1 MSRRD
6 PTTEHGAAV
15 LALALA
21 YGEACTLAEKT
32 GERGSMDEYAR
43 ACADKEAA
51 ENALRTAIGDWEDG
65 R

>member
-6 PTTEHGAAV
+6 PTTEHGATV
-15 LALALA
+15 LELALA
-21 YGEACTLAEKT
+21 YGKACSRLTFV
-32 GERGSMDEYAR
+32 GEYKGMDEYSA
-43 ACADKEAA
+43 AQADQEAA